1 MTRNKYYRCLSLS
14 VLLTIRSLAGW
25 GSETLPHLP
34 FEGKPSFIISI
45 DTVPAAK
52 KTVVPEETP
61 APSQP
66 VKEVVTPVI
75 KEVPKSRKQVK
86 PVALPPTGIP
96 VNTPK
101 VIKPKVVI
109 IKKIG
114 LLTP

>member
-1 MTRNKYYRCLSLS
+1 MTRKRYYRCLSLS

-25 GSETLPHLP
+25 GSEQLPHLP
-34 FEGKPSFIISI
+34 FEGKPSFTVSI
-45 DTVPAAK
+45 DTVPPTK

-66 VKEVVTPVI
+66 VKEVIGPVI

-86 PVALPPTGIP
+86 PVALPTNGIP
-96 VNTPK
+96 VQTPK

-114 LLTP
+114 LLIP